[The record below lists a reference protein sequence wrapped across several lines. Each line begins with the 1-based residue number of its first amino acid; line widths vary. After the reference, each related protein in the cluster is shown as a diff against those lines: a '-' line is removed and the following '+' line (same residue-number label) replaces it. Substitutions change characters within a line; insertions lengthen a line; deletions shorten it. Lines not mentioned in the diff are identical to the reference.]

1 MSCRSIRK
9 PNFIQL
15 DWMLIFN
22 PLKSKKMYKKII
34 SFILVLG
41 IMGGCTKA
49 PTSEVSP
56 TDQYATGNYPAS
68 MDDVNSVLA
77 ACYSNLRDQYLF
89 GFDYLT
95 KMMAN
100 ATHTSDGQYGA
111 GDFGGFVAINTLS
124 PSNGMSGGVWQS
136 LYVGVKNCNVSLASD
151 DSYAAKYAKPGDLQA
166 LNFARGQAYFLR
178 AYYYFQLENLFG
190 EDNLVNPS
198 ATDTLGVPLFIGLPT
213 SLETTQQPRS
223 SIKAVWAQI
232 ISDLQQAATLLKG
245 QVWTGN
251 DIARATEWS
260 AKSLLGKAYVFTKD
274 WADAKTTLLDVIQ
287 MSGKT
292 LMSYDNYRASFIG
305 DPQYEF
311 NQESIF
317 ELNIDPNSNGDY
329 GVYGGPAN
337 ATSINGLIWSPYALG
352 GDGTEQSSNPMG
364 YGGNIG
370 LHDVNVL
377 RFGYTLGTYTLVNN
391 PNFDNTKPAS
401 FSNPKMVMDPVYKAK
416 ALAARTNGTVDP
428 RLYVNCVQPWLD
440 SLQWAAPSSSN
451 WYPVSRPSY
460 IFGDANLSSEF
471 GWGMRKY
478 ASLFNNI
485 GNNPEE
491 GNNKYILRLADVYLL
506 YAETAAASGDNATA
520 LEYLN
525 KVKRRAYNL
534 PVDVPSAIDYTSLTA
549 TTSAA
554 NASDPVLGNNPLY
567 YERWAELFNEGS
579 WWFDVCRWH
588 LGASE
593 DALYVTA
600 RSLNGA
606 PFVWTDKSYAWPI
619 PIGEINSNPKVASQ
633 QNPGY

>member
-1 MSCRSIRK
+1 
-9 PNFIQL
+9 
-15 DWMLIFN
+15 MLIFN
-22 PLKSKKMYKKII
+22 PLKSNKMYKKIF
-34 SFILVLG
+34 SFILVLR
-41 IMGGCTKA
+41 IMAGCTKA

-56 TDQYATGNYPAS
+56 TDQYATGNYPAT

-136 LYVGVKNCNVSLASD
+136 LYVGVKNCNVSLAAD
-151 DSYAAKYAKPGDLQA
+151 DSYAAKFAKSGDLQS
-166 LNFARGQAYFLR
+166 LNLARGQAYFLR

-190 EDNLVNPS
+190 EDYLVNPG
-198 ATDTLGVPLFIGLPT
+198 AADTLGVPLFIGLL
-213 SLETTQQPRS
+213 SGLAGTQQPRS

-232 ISDLQQAATLLKG
+232 ISDLKQAATLLKG
-245 QVWTGN
+245 QVWKGN
-251 DIARATEWS
+251 DVARASEWV

-274 WADAKTTLLDVIQ
+274 WTDAKDTLLNVIQ
-287 MSGKT
+287 NSGK
-292 LMSYDNYRASFIG
+292 LLVDYDDYRASFIG

-311 NQESIF
+311 NQESLF

-352 GDGTEQSSNPMG
+352 GDGTEQNSQPMG

-391 PNFDNTKPAS
+391 PNFDNSEPAS

-416 ALAARTNGTVDP
+416 ALAARSNGTVDP

-440 SLQWAAPSSSN
+440 SLQWAAPGSSD

-460 IFGDANLSSEF
+460 IFGDVNLSSEY

-491 GNNKYILRLADVYLL
+491 GNDKYILRLADVYLL
-506 YAETAAASGDNATA
+506 YAETAAASGDDATA

-534 PVDVPSAIDYTSLTA
+534 PVNTPSAIDYTSLTG

-567 YERWAELFNEGS
+567 YERWAELFNEGA

-619 PIGEINSNPKVASQ
+619 PIG
-633 QNPGY
+633 

>member
-1 MSCRSIRK
+1 
-9 PNFIQL
+9 
-15 DWMLIFN
+15 MLIFN
-22 PLKSKKMYKKII
+22 PLKSNKMYKKIFL
-34 SFILVLG
+34 SILVLG
-41 IMGGCTKA
+41 FMAGCTKA

-56 TDQYATGNYPAS
+56 TNQYATGNYPAS

-77 ACYSNLRDQYLF
+77 SCYSNLRDQYLF

-111 GDFGGFVAINTLS
+111 GDFGGFVAINTLT
-124 PSNGMSGGVWQS
+124 PSNGMEGGVWQA
-136 LYVGVKNCNVSLASD
+136 LYVGVKNCNVSLAAD
-151 DSYAAKYAKPGDLQA
+151 DSYAAKFAKPGDLAA
-166 LNFARGQAYFLR
+166 LNLARGQAYFLR
-178 AYYYFQLENLFG
+178 AYYYFQLETLFG
-190 EDNLVNPS
+190 EDNLVSPS
-198 ATDTLGVPLFIGLPT
+198 ATDTLGVPLFIGLPV
-213 SLETTQQPRS
+213 SLQATQQGRS
-223 SIKAVWAQI
+223 SIKAVWTQI

-245 QVWTGN
+245 QIWTGN

-274 WADAKTTLLDVIQ
+274 WTDAKTTLIDVIQ
-287 MSGKT
+287 NSGKS
-292 LMSYDNYRASFIG
+292 LMAYDNYRASFIG

-352 GDGTEQSSNPMG
+352 ADGTEQNSQPMG
-364 YGGNIG
+364 YGANIG
-370 LHDVNVL
+370 LHDMNVV

-391 PNFDNTKPAS
+391 PNFNNSLPAS
-401 FSNPKMVMDPVYKAK
+401 FSNPQMVMDPVYKAK
-416 ALAARTNGTVDP
+416 ALAARSNQTVDP
-428 RLYVNCVQPWLD
+428 RIYVNCVQPWLD
-440 SLQWAAPSSSN
+440 SVQWAAPASSD

-460 IFGDANLSSEF
+460 IFGDANLSSEY

-506 YAETAAASGDNATA
+506 YAETAANSGDVPTA
-520 LEYLN
+520 VEYLN
-525 KVKRRAYNL
+525 KVRRRAYNL
-534 PVDVPSAIDYTSLTA
+534 PVDVPSSLDYTSLTSA
-549 TTSAA
+549 TP
-554 NASDPVLGNNPLY
+554 ASLAGDPVLGNNPLY
-567 YERWAELFNEGS
+567 YERWAELFNEGT

-593 DALYVTA
+593 DAFYVTA

-619 PIGEINSNPKVASQ
+619 PTGELNSNPLVANQ

>member
-1 MSCRSIRK
+1 
-9 PNFIQL
+9 
-15 DWMLIFN
+15 
-22 PLKSKKMYKKII
+22 MYKKII
-34 SFILVLG
+34 SSILVLG
-41 IMGGCTKA
+41 FMAGCTKA

-56 TDQYATGNYPAS
+56 TNQYATGNYPAT

-77 ACYSNLRDQYLF
+77 SCYSNLRDQNLF
-89 GFDYLT
+89 GFNYLT

-111 GDFGGFVAINTLS
+111 GDFGGFVAINTLTA
-124 PSNGMSGGVWQS
+124 SNGMEGGVWQA
-136 LYVGVKNCNVSLASD
+136 LYAGVKNCNVSLAAD
-151 DSYAAKYAKPGDLQA
+151 DSYAAKFAKPTDLPA
-166 LNFARGQAYFLR
+166 VDLARGQAYFLR
-178 AYYYFQLENLFG
+178 AYYYFQLETLFG

-198 ATDTLGVPLFIGLPT
+198 ATDTLGVPLFIGLPA
-213 SLETTQQPRS
+213 SLEATQQGRS

-232 ISDLQQAATLLKG
+232 ISDLQKAATLLKG

-260 AKSLLGKAYVFTKD
+260 AKSLLGKSYVFTKD

-287 MSGKT
+287 HSGKT
-292 LMSYDNYRASFIG
+292 LMNYDDYRASFIG
-305 DPQYEF
+305 DPKYEF
-311 NQESIF
+311 NQESLF

-329 GVYGGPAN
+329 GVYGGPPN

-352 GDGTEQSSNPMG
+352 ADGTEQSSQPMG

-370 LHDVNVL
+370 VHDNNII

-391 PNFDNTKPAS
+391 PNFNNSLPAS

-416 ALAARTNGTVDP
+416 ALAARSNQTVDP
-428 RLYVNCVQPWLD
+428 RIYVNCVQPWLD
-440 SLQWAAPSSSN
+440 SLQWAAPASSN

-460 IFGDANLSSEF
+460 IFGDANLSSEY

-506 YAETAAASGDNATA
+506 YAETAANSGDVPTA
-520 LEYLN
+520 VEYLN
-525 KVKRRAYNL
+525 KVRRRAYNL
-534 PVDVPSAIDYTSLTA
+534 PVDLPSSLDYTSLTSA
-549 TTSAA
+549 TP
-554 NASDPVLGNNPLY
+554 ASLAGDPVLGNNPLY
-567 YERWAELFNEGS
+567 YERWAELFNEGT

-593 DALYVTA
+593 DAFFVTA

-619 PIGEINSNPKVASQ
+619 PTGELNSNPLVANQ
-633 QNPGY
+633 QNPGYE

>member
-1 MSCRSIRK
+1 
-9 PNFIQL
+9 
-15 DWMLIFN
+15 MLIFN
-22 PLKSKKMYKKII
+22 PLKSIKMYKKIF
-34 SFILVLG
+34 SCILALG
-41 IMGGCTKA
+41 FMAGCTKA

-56 TDQYATGNYPAS
+56 TNEYATGNYPAS

-77 ACYSNLRDQYLF
+77 SCYSNLRDQYLF

-111 GDFGGFVAINTLS
+111 GDFGGFVAINTLT
-124 PSNGMSGGVWQS
+124 PSNGMEGGVWQA
-136 LYVGVKNCNVSLASD
+136 LYVGVKNCNVSLAAD
-151 DSYAAKYAKPGDLQA
+151 DSYAAKLAKSTDLPA
-166 LNFARGQAYFLR
+166 LNLARGQAYFLR
-178 AYYYFQLENLFG
+178 AYYYFQLETLFG
-190 EDNLVNPS
+190 EDNLVNPTP
-198 ATDTLGVPLFIGLPT
+198 TDTLGVPLFIGLPA
-213 SLETTQQPRS
+213 SLQGTQQGRS
-223 SIKAVWAQI
+223 SIKAVWTQI

-251 DIARATEWS
+251 DIARASEWA

-274 WADAKTTLLDVIQ
+274 WTDAKTTLLDVIQ
-287 MSGKT
+287 NSGKS
-292 LMSYDNYRASFIG
+292 LMSYDAYRASFIG
-305 DPQYEF
+305 DPAYEF

-329 GVYGGPAN
+329 GVYGGPPN

-352 GDGTEQSSNPMG
+352 ADGTEQSSQPMG

-370 LHDVNVL
+370 LHDMNVP
-377 RFGYTLGTYTLVNN
+377 RFGYTLGTYTLVPN
-391 PNFDNTKPAS
+391 PNFNSSQPAS
-401 FSNPKMVMDPVYKAK
+401 FSNPAQVMDPVYKAK
-416 ALAARTNGTVDP
+416 ALAARTNQTVDP
-428 RLYVNCVQPWLD
+428 RIYVNCVQPWLD
-440 SLQWAAPSSSN
+440 SLQWAAPASSS

-460 IFGDANLSSEF
+460 IFGDANLSSEY

-506 YAETAAASGDNATA
+506 YAETAANTGDVATA
-520 LEYLN
+520 VEYLN
-525 KVKRRAYNL
+525 KTKRRAYNL
-534 PVDVPSAIDYTSLTA
+534 PVDVPSSLDYTSLTSA
-549 TTSAA
+549 TP
-554 NASDPVLGNNPLY
+554 ASLAGDPVLGNNPLY
-567 YERWAELFNEGS
+567 YERWAELFNEGT

-593 DALYVTA
+593 DAFYVTA

-619 PIGEINSNPKVASQ
+619 PTGELNSNPLVANQ

>member
-1 MSCRSIRK
+1 
-9 PNFIQL
+9 
-15 DWMLIFN
+15 
-22 PLKSKKMYKKII
+22 MYKKII
-34 SFILVLG
+34 SLILVFG
-41 IMGGCTKA
+41 FVAGCTKA

-56 TDQYATGNYPAS
+56 TDQYATGNYPAT

-77 ACYSNLRDQYLF
+77 SCYSNLRDQYLF

-100 ATHTSDGQYGA
+100 ATHTSDGAYGA
-111 GDFGGFVAINTLS
+111 GDFGGFVAINTLN

-136 LYVGVKNCNVSLASD
+136 LYVGVKNCNVSLAAD
-151 DSYAAKYAKPGDLQA
+151 DSYAAKYAKSGDLQA

-178 AYYYFQLENLFG
+178 AYYYFQLETLFG

-232 ISDLQQAATLLKG
+232 ISDLQQAATLLNG

-251 DIARATEWS
+251 DVARATEWS

-274 WADAKTTLLDVIQ
+274 WADAKTTLEDVIQ
-287 MSGKT
+287 HSGKS
-292 LMSYDNYRASFIG
+292 LMSYDNYRASFTG

-311 NQESIF
+311 NQESLF

-352 GDGTEQSSNPMG
+352 GDGTEQSSQPMG

-391 PNFDNTKPAS
+391 PDFDNSKPAS
-401 FSNPKMVMDPVYKAK
+401 FSNPKMVMDPAYKAN

-440 SLQWAAPSSSN
+440 SLQWAAPAKSD

-460 IFGDANLSSEF
+460 IMGDGNLNSEF

-485 GNNPEE
+485 NNNPEE

-506 YAETAAASGDNATA
+506 YAETAAALGDNVNA

-534 PVDVPSAIDYTSLTA
+534 PVDAPSSVDYTSLTG

-554 NASDPVLGNNPLY
+554 NAGDPVLGNNPLY
-567 YERWAELFNEGS
+567 YERWAELFNEGT

-600 RSLNGA
+600 RSLNGQ

-619 PIGEINSNPKVASQ
+619 PIGEINSNPKVAGQ